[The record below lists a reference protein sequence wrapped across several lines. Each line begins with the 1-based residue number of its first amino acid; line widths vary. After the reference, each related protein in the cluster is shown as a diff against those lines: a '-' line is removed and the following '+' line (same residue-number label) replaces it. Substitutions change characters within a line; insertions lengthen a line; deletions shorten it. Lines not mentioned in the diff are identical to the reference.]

1 MKPLVSILVPAYN
14 AEPFIASTLRSALDQ
29 TWPNTEIIV
38 VDDGSKDGTL
48 SVARQFESSKLRVVS
63 QANQGA
69 AAARN
74 HALSLS
80 RGEFIQWLDADDLL
94 ASDKIARQMAV
105 FEAGA
110 DRRTLLSSAWGSFYF
125 RPARALFRENSL
137 WCDLSPAD
145 WLVRKL
151 GDNVFMQTGA
161 WLVSRELTE
170 RAGQW
175 DTRLLSDDDGEYFCR
190 VILASRE
197 IRFIREARTMYR
209 WSGPGSLNNIGS
221 SRRKM
226 HALLLSMRMHIDYLR
241 SVEDSPRVR
250 AACVR
255 YLQTGL
261 SRFFPESPDLMAEIE
276 KLARD
281 LGGQLEP
288 VRFPWKYAWIES
300 LFGSVAAK
308 RVQGAYNHF
317 KSKTLFEYDRVLSK
331 LDPAPRKTS
340 EN

>member
-1 MKPLVSILVPAYN
+1 MKALVSILIPAYN
-14 AEPFIASTLRSALDQ
+14 AGPFIAATLRSALNQ
-29 TWPNTEIIV
+29 TWPETEVIV
-38 VDDGSKDGTL
+38 VDDGSKDDTL
-48 SVARQFESSKLRVVS
+48 PAARQFKSPKLRIVS

-94 ASDKIARQMAV
+94 APDKIARQMAV

-125 RPARALFRENSL
+125 RPARAVYRENSL

-170 RAGQW
+170 RAGPW
-175 DTRLLSDDDGEYFCR
+175 DTRMLSDDDGEYFCR
-190 VILASRE
+190 VILASHE
-197 IRFIREARTMYR
+197 VRFIRDARALYR
-209 WSGPGSLNNIGS
+209 WSGPGSLNNIGT

-226 HALLLSMRMHIDYLR
+226 EALLLSMKMHIDYLR

-250 AACVR
+250 AACLK

-261 SRFFPESPDLMAEIE
+261 PRFFPEGRDLMVQLEDI
-276 KLARD
+276 ARA
-281 LGGQLEP
+281 LGGELEP
-288 VRFPWKYAWIES
+288 VCLTPKYAWIES
-300 LFGSVAAK
+300 MFGSAAAK
-308 RVQGAYNHF
+308 RAQGTYNHI
-317 KSKTLFEYDRVLSK
+317 KSKALFEYDRLLSK
-331 LDPAPRKTS
+331 LNPASQTLAD
-340 EN
+340 N